1 MRKFVVLLALA
12 LSINVVEAK
21 DMSITVN
28 IYYTGENGN
37 ARKFAEEMEKSGTA
51 DAIRKEKGNLRYEY
65 FYPLNDEE
73 TVLFVLYNYDQT
85 NSDSISFGWPI
96 NFYNPSKKAIELEYT
111 INSKGCTYFNI
122 PGYNRYKTHNAITIL
137 REEST
142 PAIIQFKASRE
153 EIDEKGRLEGD
164 FRLFWHYENMSDRNK
179 VLFHYVLFPFND
191 STANYVIQEDWVIRF
206 INDGNENGHFSLLK
220 IWKTE

>member
-1 MRKFVVLLALA
+1 MNVFKSIIDRLT
-12 LSINVVEAK
+12 SINFWTIIGSLIAVVTAGVTLYQHS
-21 DMSITVN
+21 SIEIVP
-28 IYYTGENGN
+28 
-37 ARKFAEEMEKSGTA
+37 RMVSV
-51 DAIRKEKGNLRYEY
+51 
-65 FYPLNDEE
+65 PLNDEE
-73 TVLFVLYNYDQT
+73 KVLFVLYNYDQT
-85 NSDSISFGWPI
+85 NSDSISFEWPI

-111 INSKGCTYFNI
+111 INSSGWDAYFKI
-122 PGYNRYKTHNAITIL
+122 PGCNRYKTHNAITIL

-153 EIDEKGRLEGD
+153 EIDEKGRVEGD
-164 FRLFWHYENMSDRNK
+164 FSLLWNYENMSDRNK

-220 IWKTE
+220 IGKTE

>member
-1 MRKFVVLLALA
+1 MNVFKSIIDRLT
-12 LSINVVEAK
+12 SINFWTIIGSLIAVVTAGVTLYQHS
-21 DMSITVN
+21 SIEIVP
-28 IYYTGENGN
+28 
-37 ARKFAEEMEKSGTA
+37 RMVSV
-51 DAIRKEKGNLRYEY
+51 
-65 FYPLNDEE
+65 PLNDEE

>member
-1 MRKFVVLLALA
+1 MNVFKSIIDRLT
-12 LSINVVEAK
+12 SINFWTIIGSLIAVVTAGVTLYQHS
-21 DMSITVN
+21 SIEIVP
-28 IYYTGENGN
+28 
-37 ARKFAEEMEKSGTA
+37 RMVSV
-51 DAIRKEKGNLRYEY
+51 
-65 FYPLNDEE
+65 PLNDEE

-85 NSDSISFGWPI
+85 NSDSISFEWPI

-153 EIDEKGRLEGD
+153 EIDEKGRVEGD
-164 FRLFWHYENMSDRNK
+164 FSLLWNYENMSDRNK

-220 IWKTE
+220 IEKTE